1 MIKYPQE
8 QRSLTREQK
17 EAVGLLSIGT
27 FLEYFDL
34 MLYIH
39 MAVFLNEL
47 FFEPTD
53 SLSTSLMMSFAFC
66 TTFVFRPVG
75 ALIFGW
81 LGDNIGRKSTVIITT
96 FMMAASCFV
105 MANLPTYAQIGI
117 AATWIITICRVVQG
131 ITSMGE
137 SVGAELYL
145 TETINPPI
153 QYVSVTLITLF
164 ASLGSIGALGIAS
177 LVTSYGFNWRLAFW
191 IGAVVAL
198 IGSAAR
204 TTLRETPE
212 FANAKLILK
221 KKYEKAN
228 IDIKALHNDPVV
240 NEKINKKNS
249 NSFSFI
255 RVFYTSMFLFSLYA
269 LWCYS
274 QDRFWLHIS

>member
-1 MIKYPQE
+1 MIKYPHE

-34 MLYIH
+34 MLYVH
-39 MAVFLNEL
+39 MAAFLNEL
-47 FFEPTD
+47 FFEPVD
-53 SLSTSLMMSFAFC
+53 SHFTSLMMSFAFC

-96 FMMAASCFV
+96 FMMAVSCFV
-105 MANLPTYAQIGI
+105 MANLPTYAQIGV
-117 AATWIITICRVVQG
+117 AATWIITICRIVQG
-131 ITSMGE
+131 MTSMGE
-137 SVGAELYL
+137 IVGAGLYL
-145 TETINPPI
+145 TETTKPPI
-153 QYVSVTLITLF
+153 QYVSVTLVGLSAT
-164 ASLGSIGALGIAS
+164 LGSMGALGIAS

-191 IGAVVAL
+191 IGAIVAL
-198 IGSAAR
+198 IGFAAK

-228 IDIKALHNDPVV
+228 IDIKALY
-240 NEKINKKNS
+240 K
-249 NSFSFI
+249 
-255 RVFYTSMFLFSLYA
+255 
-269 LWCYS
+269 
-274 QDRFWLHIS
+274 